1 MAEFKEFLIGEMFD
15 IATGR
20 DLIIGNTS
28 TGNIPLI
35 SHQNSNNGIVKYI
48 KPISNRRIFDH
59 KKTIA
64 LADRGLFYATVQSQD
79 FHIGTRVKALT
90 LKGDIQKKEVLLF
103 IAASINKLQIL
114 FTEYLVNATDKLPSL
129 TIKLPI
135 CIGVDGKMVIDE
147 LKTYSSKGYIPD
159 FNYMCEQITELEK
172 VQINNLEHYLIA
184 TDLNDCE
191 LNVADKRVLVTKKQT
206 KTFSVSN
213 LFDIKNPVKKINA
226 NTIKIYDYKKGNPY
240 VVRTSQN
247 NGIRGYIEYD
257 KRYLNSG
264 NTISFGQDTATMFYQ
279 EQSYF
284 TGDKIKIFVLRD
296 YELNSK
302 IANYL
307 ITCMRN
313 AFLLFSWGQSK
324 FEETIIKSVSF
335 DLPILSDENNNAII
349 DFNCKFHKDGYIPDF
364 EYMEN
369 YIRAVQKIVIAD
381 VAKYKDEATSQICK
395 LNLDNIKS

>member
-159 FNYMCEQITELEK
+159 FDYMQEYISKLEK
-172 VQINNLEHYLIA
+172 EQVTLLDQYLV
-184 TDLNDCE
+184 E
-191 LNVADKRVLVTKKQT
+191 
-206 KTFSVSN
+206 SN
-213 LFDIKNPVKKINA
+213 LNKYELDDTDIDILSVIPTMKEFKIVDIFEVKNSHNILKSN
-226 NTIKIYDYKKGNPY
+226 IKLGSGCVPYVTASSENNGVMGYIDYDESFKEKGNCIFIGGKSMT
-240 VVRTSQN
+240 VN
-247 NGIRGYIEYD
+247 
-257 KRYLNSG
+257 
-264 NTISFGQDTATMFYQ
+264 YQ
-279 EQSYF
+279 ENDFFSNDSHNLLL
-284 TGDKIKIFVLRD
+284 TLRN
-296 YELNSK
+296 EK
-302 IANYL
+302 K
-307 ITCMRN
+307 RN
-313 AFLLFSWGQSK
+313 AEIQLYMVTVLQNSLSPIYIWNDSISYQK
-324 FEETIIKSVSF
+324 IQKDIIY
-335 DLPILSDENNNAII
+335 LPIKTDNGSPVI
-349 DFNCKFHKDGYIPDF
+349 DTEYRYHKDGYIPDF
-364 EYMEN
+364 DYMEK
-369 YIRAVQKIVIAD
+369 YIRAVQKKVVAD
-381 VAKYKDEATSQICK
+381 VIKYKDEVIS
-395 LNLDNIKS
+395 